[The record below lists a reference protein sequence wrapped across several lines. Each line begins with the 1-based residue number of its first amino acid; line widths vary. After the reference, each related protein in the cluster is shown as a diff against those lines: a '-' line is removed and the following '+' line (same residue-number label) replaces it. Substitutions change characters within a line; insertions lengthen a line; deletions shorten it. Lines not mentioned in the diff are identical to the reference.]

1 MATPHRRPAP
11 VPIDAVLFDFHSTLV
26 DQGDSAAWV
35 QLAWEQAGRT
45 GSHVDALG
53 EEQASRLARA
63 MDVVWESAREVD
75 PDSRRDLDP
84 ASHREVW
91 DRLIAG
97 LGGVDDDLAHAL
109 YETVLEPWM
118 PYEDAVPTLRA
129 LHDRGV
135 RTALVSNVA
144 LDVRPVLEKGGL
156 TGLLDA
162 VVLSFEAGV
171 VKPDAAIFTEALAA
185 LGVRPEHAL
194 MVGDSWKD
202 DAGAAQL
209 GVRTLLLPR
218 TSGPSH
224 GLGLVIGLVD
234 GSRSAAG

>member
-1 MATPHRRPAP
+1 

-35 QLAWEQAGRT
+35 QLAWEHAGRS

-53 EEQASRLARA
+53 EEKAARLAQA

-84 ASHREVW
+84 SSHREVW
-91 DRLIAG
+91 DQLIAR
-97 LGGVDDDLAHAL
+97 LGDVEAELAHAL

-118 PYEDAVPTLRA
+118 PYEDAVTTLRG
-129 LHDRGV
+129 LHDRGI

-144 LDVRPVLEKGGL
+144 LDVRPVLSKGGL
-156 TGLLDA
+156 SDLLDV

-171 VKPDAAIFTEALAA
+171 VKPDIAIFTEALEA
-185 LGVRPEHAL
+185 LDVRPERAL
-194 MVGDSWKD
+194 MVGDSWQD

-209 GVRTLLLPR
+209 GIRTLLLPR
-218 TSGPSH
+218 TSGPTH
-224 GLGLVIGLVD
+224 GLGLVLGLVD
-234 GSRSAAG
+234 GSRGTAG